1 MKLPVRHTPLAYLRN
16 GASRSGEA
24 GSALLVVFILLT
36 LMVTFVVSQSLT
48 LHHLKRELRLIERRQ
63 LQRYEAVAD
72 ANAPARLQKRV
83 ARRLRPASDVAGTNA
98 PVPLQKGKDEPQR
111 GATNFRQNP

>member
-1 MKLPVRHTPLAYLRN
+1 MKMSGHHTWAACLRN

-36 LMVTFVVSQSLT
+36 LMVVFVVSQSLT

-63 LQRYEAVAD
+63 LQRHEAVAG
-72 ANAPARLQKRV
+72 AKAPARLQKRV
-83 ARRLRPASDVAGTNA
+83 ARRLRPASDAAGVAVPASLPKGHDQPQPGTS
-98 PVPLQKGKDEPQR
+98 DSEPK
-111 GATNFRQNP
+111 P

>member
-1 MKLPVRHTPLAYLRN
+1 MKLPVRYTPAACVRN

-48 LHHLKRELRLIERRQ
+48 LHYLKRELRLIERRQ
-63 LQRYEAVAD
+63 LQRYEAVAG
-72 ANAPARLQKRV
+72 ANAPARLQNGQ
-83 ARRLRPASDVAGTNA
+83 AQLRPGTTNTK
-98 PVPLQKGKDEPQR
+98 QEP
-111 GATNFRQNP
+111 